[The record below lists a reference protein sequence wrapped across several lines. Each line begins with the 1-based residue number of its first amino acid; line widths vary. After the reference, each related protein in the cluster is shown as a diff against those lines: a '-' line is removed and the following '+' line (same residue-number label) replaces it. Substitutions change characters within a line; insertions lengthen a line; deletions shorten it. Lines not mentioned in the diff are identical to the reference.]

1 MSEQR
6 PDSESPDMASNA
18 GPVDSFSSNGTYP
31 ESAVAVAEGSDEE
44 ETATAE
50 AESSDASAPEETPEP
65 EGDVIDE
72 PIAAEADAEP
82 TGDADSADDD
92 NDFLAELVRVMQSTA
107 GAERQRID
115 EETARRR
122 DSHLAA
128 IQSRR
133 ESEVATMRE
142 LAAEDL
148 KSIDAWADGE
158 RQRIEQERE
167 KRAAALQEDL
177 ETSLAEHGSKIDQ
190 EVEAVEVAITGYVS
204 EVDAFFATI
213 EKETDPV
220 AIARHASRRPA
231 FPSLDVVATTEAVSS
246 AAATTTDARAS
257 DEAAAEAEPA
267 AESAPTPIGVMDPQS
282 SADLADEWSR
292 WNEGATPADA
302 ADTPAA
308 TDEQAAD
315 ADADEAVPVAA
326 GDQTESSSILKSTT
340 VHRPMAWLLG
350 DRNDDR

>member
-6 PDSESPDMASNA
+6 PDSESADMASTA
-18 GPVDSFSSNGTYP
+18 GPADSFSSNGTYP
-31 ESAVAVAEGSDEE
+31 EAAVAVAEGSDEE
-44 ETATAE
+44 EAATAE
-50 AESSDASAPEETPEP
+50 AESTDASAPEETPEP
-65 EGDVIDE
+65 GDVIDE
-72 PIAAEADAEP
+72 PIAAEAEPDPAADANA
-82 TGDADSADDD
+82 TDDD
-92 NDFLAELVRVMQSTA
+92 GTVFLAELVRVMQSTA

-115 EETARRR
+115 DETARRR
-122 DSHLAA
+122 DAHLAA

-213 EKETDPV
+213 EQETDPV

-231 FPSLDVVATTEAVSS
+231 FPSLDVVATTEVEPSPPAPASDVE
-246 AAATTTDARAS
+246 ATAEAATDT
-257 DEAAAEAEPA
+257 EPA
-267 AESAPTPIGVMDPQS
+267 AETDPTPIGVMHPQS
-282 SADLADEWSR
+282 SSDLADEWSR
-292 WNEGATPADA
+292 WNEGAAVDA
-302 ADTPAA
+302 AEPPVATEDQTADTN
-308 TDEQAAD
+308 
-315 ADADEAVPVAA
+315 ADEAVPVAA